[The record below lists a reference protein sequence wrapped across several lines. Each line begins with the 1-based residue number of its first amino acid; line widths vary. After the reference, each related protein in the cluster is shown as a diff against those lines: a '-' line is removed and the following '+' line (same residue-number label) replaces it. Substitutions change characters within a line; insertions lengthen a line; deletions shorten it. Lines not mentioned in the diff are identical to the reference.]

1 MFDQKIY
8 KRGVRVMKN
17 KEWEIY
23 QRLCV
28 GCERERYCH
37 KHCEVCEEYEE
48 ALEELEKEN
57 DD

>member
-1 MFDQKIY
+1 
-8 KRGVRVMKN
+8 MKN

-37 KHCEVCEEYEE
+37 ENCEVCEEYEE
-48 ALEELEKEN
+48 ALEELEKEEEN
-57 DD
+57 NKE